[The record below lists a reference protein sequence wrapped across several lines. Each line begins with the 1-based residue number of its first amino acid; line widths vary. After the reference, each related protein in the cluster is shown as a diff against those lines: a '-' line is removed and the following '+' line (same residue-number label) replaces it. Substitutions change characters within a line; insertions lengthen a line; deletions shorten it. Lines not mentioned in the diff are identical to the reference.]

1 MGNGFSYAVMLFWPF
16 MAIYLYKTRTI
27 QVATVWVILGG
38 FMFLPVGTE
47 IDLPFIPAFGKNSIP
62 VISALI
68 GCWFVVKKP
77 IHYFKNKGLTKLL
90 VLMLIIGPFITV
102 MNNQEA
108 LIVGGRYL
116 PGLSMHDAFSTIVNQ
131 ILLITPFFIGWQF
144 FRTYENHL
152 LIFKIIVVAGLFY
165 SILILFEVRMS
176 PQLHTWI
183 YGYFPDSFAQQKRD
197 GGFRA
202 VVFMGHGLWV
212 AFFTAVVLISA
223 TALWKNKKKIR
234 HFSPA
239 VISYYFLMVLILCK
253 SLASLLYGV
262 FGLVVIKLAKPRT
275 QIRVALILA
284 TLAMF
289 YPTMSIMK
297 IFPHHELIEVATTIS
312 PERAGSL
319 DYRFKNENILLARGR
334 EKFFFGWGGWGRSR
348 VYNEETGRDES
359 VTDGRWIITFGQF
372 GFLGFIA
379 EFGVLA
385 ITIIRASQAAKIVK
399 SKEELVLLSAH
410 ALLVGLIMIDQLPN
424 ASLAPWLWL
433 LAGILLGRAE
443 TIITESN
450 TTQTKLQLDTIIK

>member
-1 MGNGFSYAVMLFWPF
+1 MGNGFAYVVMLFWPF
-16 MAIYLYKTRTI
+16 IAIYLYKTRTI
-27 QVATVWVILGG
+27 QVATIWVILGG

-68 GCWFVVKKP
+68 GCWFVAKKP
-77 IHYFKNKGLTKLL
+77 VHYFKNKGLTKLL

-102 MNNQEA
+102 MNNQDA
-108 LIVGGRYL
+108 VIVGGRFL
-116 PGLSMHDAFSTIVNQ
+116 SGLFMHDGFSAIVNQ
-131 ILLITPFFIGWQF
+131 MLLITPFFMGWQF
-144 FRTYENHL
+144 FRTYQNHL

-176 PQLHTWI
+176 PQLHTWV
-183 YGYFPDSFAQQKRD
+183 YGYFPDSFVQQKRE

-212 AFFTAVVLISA
+212 AFFTTVVLISA
-223 TALWKNKKKIR
+223 TALWQNNKKIR
-234 HFSPA
+234 QFSPA
-239 VISYYFLMVLILCK
+239 VVSYYFLMVLILCK

-262 FGLVVIKLAKPRT
+262 FGLIMIKLTKPKT
-275 QIRVALILA
+275 QIRLALILA
-284 TLAMF
+284 TLALF

-297 IFPHHELIEVATTIS
+297 IFPHHELIEVATAIS

-319 DYRFKNENILLARGR
+319 DYRFKNEDILLARGR

-372 GFLGFIA
+372 GIVGFIA
-379 EFGVLA
+379 EFGLLA
-385 ITIIRASQAAKIVK
+385 IAIIRASQAAKVVK
-399 SKEELVLLSAH
+399 SKEELILLSAH
-410 ALLVGLIMIDQLPN
+410 TLLVSLIMIDQLPN

-433 LAGILLGRAE
+433 LVGILLGRAE
-443 TIITESN
+443 TIIAESK
-450 TTQTKLQLDTIIK
+450 TTSRHYK